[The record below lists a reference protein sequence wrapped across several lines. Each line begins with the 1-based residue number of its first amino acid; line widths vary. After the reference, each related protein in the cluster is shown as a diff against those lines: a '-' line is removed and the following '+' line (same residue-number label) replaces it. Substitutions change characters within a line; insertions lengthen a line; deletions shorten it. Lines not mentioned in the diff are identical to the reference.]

1 VLQKS
6 KQRVIN
12 STLKQGMKSGAP
24 EELTE
29 SYAELALLGNS
40 SDHHVMFVG
49 KGGSNGLGF

>member
-1 VLQKS
+1 MLPKS

-12 STLKQGMKSGAP
+12 STLKQGIQSDAP

-40 SDHHVMFVG
+40 SDHHVMFVR